1 MSNGP
6 IQPAIQPAS
15 NFVYNRIGPIFDY
28 AYLKN
33 IDPAILREITLIS
46 ARAELTAAQAHVQA
60 LEAVVKVVEK
70 AQVESRKG

>member
-1 MSNGP
+1 MPNES
-6 IQPAIQPAS
+6 IQSAIQPAS
-15 NFVYNRIGPIFDY
+15 SFIHNRIGPIFDY

-60 LEAVVKVVEK
+60 LEAVVKLVDK
-70 AQVESRKG
+70 AQVQSRKG